1 MQFLLPSTQTSKD
14 YHIFHTTYFNQLFS
28 KSILPQT
35 SCDFTAH
42 WQVPFHFQKPSWW
55 WFLSLHCAGLD
66 LRERYFFFVWK
77 KKCAFPQQASSPPC
91 KETPGVYIAWER
103 LRPKIGPVSD
113 NLQHDAAT
121 FPFSTVQHCFL
132 GEFRVKL
139 GGIFRIFARRQ
150 SVSRISIERIDWT
163 RSVSI

>member
-1 MQFLLPSTQTSKD
+1 MRHIGLRREVFILCFEEKVRISATSK
-14 YHIFHTTYFNQLFS
+14 L
-28 KSILPQT
+28 
-35 SCDFTAH
+35 
-42 WQVPFHFQKPSWW
+42 
-55 WFLSLHCAGLD
+55 
-66 LRERYFFFVWK
+66 
-77 KKCAFPQQASSPPC
+77 PPC

>member
-1 MQFLLPSTQTSKD
+1 MRISATS
-14 YHIFHTTYFNQLFS
+14 QL
-28 KSILPQT
+28 
-35 SCDFTAH
+35 
-42 WQVPFHFQKPSWW
+42 
-55 WFLSLHCAGLD
+55 
-66 LRERYFFFVWK
+66 
-77 KKCAFPQQASSPPC
+77 PPC

-113 NLQHDAAT
+113 NLQHDADT
-121 FPFSTVQHCFL
+121 FVQHCFL

-139 GGIFRIFARRQ
+139 GGKFRIFARRQ

>member
-1 MQFLLPSTQTSKD
+1 MLPGGGAISDNPKIIASFTL
-14 YHIFHTTYFNQLFS
+14 HISINFFDLKRLIGSYLIIFKSLSGCYFS
-28 KSILPQT
+28 
-35 SCDFTAH
+35 
-42 WQVPFHFQKPSWW
+42 
-55 WFLSLHCAGLD
+55 SLHCTALEIAEWY
-66 LRERYFFFVWK
+66 LFFVWE
-77 KKCAFPQQASSPPC
+77 KKCAFPQQAAAPPC

-163 RSVSI
+163 QSVSI